1 MFETIE
7 VDINQQTFQD
17 VYQTICDNRDMSEL
31 SLSSM
36 WHSKF
41 LNEPLKDGQQ
51 VTAQTQI
58 VILDVLYV
66 EDSNYEVFDSSK
78 SECTINPDL
87 PSIRDELKSR
97 GILDVV

>member
-1 MFETIE
+1 VFETIQ
-7 VDINQQTFQD
+7 VDINEQTFQG

-41 LNEPLKDGQQ
+41 LNEPLKDGQH

-58 VILDVLYV
+58 VILDVLYI
-66 EDSNYEVFDSSK
+66 EN
-78 SECTINPDL
+78 
-87 PSIRDELKSR
+87 
-97 GILDVV
+97 